1 MKIYSTLKKGAFIF
15 GVVLGLT
22 GCATTQQTNDNWQQT
37 GYNEQSARIFERVKA
52 KEINIQE
59 ANTQMIAVARS
70 FFPDDRL
77 LIGVWEDLAEMA
89 KSYVA
94 GDLTMDKYNEMV
106 NMRWEIFDAANLARH
121 QARDAQLAQARR
133 DTFMQ
138 NFLTSMGRSMERSY
152 PQPINC
158 TSTVLHNQV
167 MTNCR

>member
-1 MKIYSTLKKGAFIF
+1 MKIYATIMKGAVIF
-15 GVVLGLT
+15 AVVLGLT
-22 GCATTQQTNDNWQQT
+22 GCATTAQTNVNWSQT
-37 GYNEQSARIFERVKA
+37 GYNEQSDRIFARVRA
-52 KEINIQE
+52 NEINIQE

-77 LIGVWEDLAEMA
+77 LIGVWEDLAELA

-121 QARDAQLAQARR
+121 QARDAQLTQARR
-133 DTFMQ
+133 DAFMQ
-138 NFLTSMGRSMERSY
+138 NFLSNMGRSMERAY